1 MTLTKL
7 RKLRKINEITLDEVA
22 LDTGLSIGYINRIE
36 RGYITEIKNEV
47 KRKRLENY
55 IKGGRLP
62 ARIDITPDSAQ
73 GTPSVD
79 KDDAPKQDKRNDY
92 PNVPSRHDE
101 KLQRNQ

>member
-47 KRKRLENY
+47 KRKRLESY
-55 IKGGRLP
+55 ISDLERK
-62 ARIDITPDSAQ
+62 T
-73 GTPSVD
+73 
-79 KDDAPKQDKRNDY
+79 
-92 PNVPSRHDE
+92 
-101 KLQRNQ
+101 KLELSLT

>member
-55 IKGGRLP
+55 ISDLERK
-62 ARIDITPDSAQ
+62 T
-73 GTPSVD
+73 
-79 KDDAPKQDKRNDY
+79 
-92 PNVPSRHDE
+92 
-101 KLQRNQ
+101 KLEFSLN